1 MAEEDRITMSQK
13 ESNRLYVIRQ
23 AIEKAITQGQAAVL
37 PDITERQVRRMIR
50 NVREDDAAGICHKS
64 RGRRAHNRIA
74 DKVKDKVTA
83 LCRDRYKEFGPTH
96 ASEKLL
102 TIHHI
107 NVSDET
113 LRRWFHRSKSRI
125 GAVKNVP
132 IGSGAHERPIGA
144 RWSNWTDPIA
154 TGRGGT

>member
-23 AIEKAITQGQAAVL
+23 AIDKVVTQGQAAAL
-37 PDITERQVRRMIR
+37 LDITERQARRIVR
-50 NVREDDAAGICHKS
+50 NVRQDGAVGICHRS
-64 RGRRAHNRIA
+64 RGKRAHNRIA
-74 DKVKDKVTA
+74 DKVKDKAMA

-107 NVSDET
+107 KVSDET
-113 LRRWFHRSKSRI
+113 LRRWFQQEQIPYRSRKKRPPP
-125 GAVKNVP
+125 AVAQTKGP
-132 IGSGAHERPIGA
+132 SG
-144 RWSNWTDPIA
+144 
-154 TGRGGT
+154 